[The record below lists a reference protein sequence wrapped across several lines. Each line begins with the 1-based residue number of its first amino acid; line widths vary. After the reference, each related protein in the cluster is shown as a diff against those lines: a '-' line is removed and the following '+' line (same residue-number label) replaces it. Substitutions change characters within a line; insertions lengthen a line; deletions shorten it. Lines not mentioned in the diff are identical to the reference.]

1 MSRKLTAY
9 VIAVLLT
16 LPMAQTQTLAASLGP
31 EKEASLAEKVKAGVA
46 RLGVGPEAKV
56 KVKLKDK
63 TKLSGYVS
71 EVGDEYFVVTDPQTG
86 RASTVSYPDVTQV
99 QGNNLTTKVKIVIAA
114 SVIVAVIIVLY
125 LIKGAFCDGC

>member
-9 VIAVLLT
+9 FIAVLLT
-16 LPMAQTQTLAASLGP
+16 LPVAQTQTLAASLGP
-31 EKEASLAEKVKAGVA
+31 EKESSLSERVKAGVA

-71 EVGDEYFVVTDPQTG
+71 EVGDDYFVVTDPQTG
-86 RASTVSYPDVTQV
+86 RASTVAYPDVTQV
-99 QGNNLTTKVKIVIAA
+99 QGNNLTTKVKIIIAA
-114 SVIVAVIIVLY
+114 SVIAGVIIVLY
-125 LIKGAFCDGC
+125 IVRGAFCDGC